1 MEKAIE
7 KVFKITEKI
16 QTELMEGQLGY
27 FGIKGIEVKK
37 EKLIYWE
44 QVKMTIETNKGTEI
58 IIEIPEYYK
67 LKEIKNC
74 IIRRLVNE
82 VFKEVA

>member
-7 KVFKITEKI
+7 KVYKRTEKMQI
-16 QTELMEGQLGY
+16 ELFEGQLGY
-27 FGIKGIEVKK
+27 FGIKSIEIKK
-37 EKLIYWE
+37 EKLICYE
-44 QVKMTIETNKGTEI
+44 QVKMTIETNKGAKI

-67 LKEIKNC
+67 LKEIKNY